1 MLYAFFDH
9 ITYGAKFLTKNSLIF
24 EFQRYHKEPWLM
36 VCNFYVK
43 YERIAIFE
51 LRPKIW
57 CLYELYL
64 QCNTADFHS
73 LYILEFHGK
82 AVVTI

>member
-1 MLYAFFDH
+1 MPSL
-9 ITYGAKFLTKNSLIF
+9 ITLHGAKFLTKNSLIF

-36 VCNFYVK
+36 VCNFVCK
-43 YERIAIFE
+43 
-51 LRPKIW
+51 LRKNSHF
-57 CLYELYL
+57 CTTAENLVSYELYL

>member
-1 MLYAFFDH
+1 MLYAFFDY
-9 ITYGAKFLTKNSLIF
+9 IPYGAKFLTKNSLIF
-24 EFQRYHKEPWLM
+24 VFHRYHKEPWLM
-36 VCNFYVK
+36 VCNFVCK
-43 YERIAIFE
+43 LRKNSHFV

-57 CLYELYL
+57 CRYELYL

>member
-36 VCNFYVK
+36 VCNFVCK
-43 YERIAIFE
+43 LLKNSHF
-51 LRPKIW
+51 LT
-57 CLYELYL
+57 
-64 QCNTADFHS
+64 TAENLVS
-73 LYILEFHGK
+73 L
-82 AVVTI
+82 